1 MSILDSRDVTPE
13 ERRAIDDVERPG
25 VWRWRNP
32 EPAQLRRLRR
42 VQQERHVERVGD
54 VDEHALTQHET
65 DMLICAE
72 LWQRLGVGM
81 LCQQPIYDS
90 ILGPHR
96 VVSITVAY
104 QPDTSST
111 VQTRQVLAY
120 EQRGGIHSDPLVR
133 LLAYRTWGER
143 DRIWGFARRMSTSL
157 PFTVEGPDRKH
168 DVRSAFVNWTRSGAG
183 RMWMAVPPWSMM
195 DERRVCTGCDVALHR
210 HDCYE
215 SNVFVGIGSMVVEG
229 RNVVCSLCHDAVM
242 SPSARDHLPAEK
254 VRQLEMNDARMR
266 RAYVGRQP

>member
-25 VWRWRNP
+25 VWRWQNP

-65 DMLICAE
+65 DVLICAE
-72 LWQRLGVGM
+72 LWQRLLGDALLANVYS
-81 LCQQPIYDS
+81 LAQQIEDV
-90 ILGPHR
+90 LGQQR

-111 VQTRQVLAY
+111 VRTRQVLAY

-133 LLAYRTWGER
+133 LFAYRTWGDR

-157 PFTVEGPDRKH
+157 PRLL
-168 DVRSAFVNWTRSGAG
+168 VNWTRSGAG
-183 RMWMAVPPWSMM
+183 RMWMAVPPWSML
-195 DERRVCTGCDVALHR
+195 DDRRTCTGCDVALHR

-215 SNVFVGIGSMVVEG
+215 SNVFVGIGSIAVGG
-229 RNVVCSLCHDAVM
+229 RNVVCSRCHDAVM
-242 SPSARDHLPAEK
+242 SPSARDHLSAEK